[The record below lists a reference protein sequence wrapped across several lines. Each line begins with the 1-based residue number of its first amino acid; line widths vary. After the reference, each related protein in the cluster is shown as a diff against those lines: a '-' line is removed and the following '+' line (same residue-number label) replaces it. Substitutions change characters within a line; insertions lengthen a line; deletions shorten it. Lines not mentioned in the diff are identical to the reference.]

1 VRLEV
6 YYHLEVLDG
15 DNTYI
20 VMRQKRSMKISD
32 SFDTISERIEKFN
45 TWKDNSP
52 KYWSKGIPLNPN
64 DNVCIVKGVGQE
76 DGSTNKEWMYT
87 HNLVTTVGDEYYAK
101 KITLKS
107 TAGSAYA
114 DTNFASDGILFHHD
128 GSSTVTSSTVYG
140 CMVLRNGSA
149 TPAQAHDY
157 SDVTGSLDAS
167 SSSGNNTT
175 KVLRTNYPRH
185 NDNDSDNTGGAN
197 DQVTWSYEWATG
209 DFNTTGITDLSG
221 GCIVDRA
228 TAATAGVNAKLLT
241 TFNFASAFEKT
252 ASDTLKI
259 FVNHTFE
266 GAG

>member
-1 VRLEV
+1 
-6 YYHLEVLDG
+6 
-15 DNTYI
+15 
-20 VMRQKRSMKISD
+20 MKIID
-32 SFDTISERIEKFN
+32 SFVTINERMEKVKSFN
-45 TWKDNSP
+45 DHAP
-52 KYWSKGIPLNPN
+52 KYWHRGKELDPN
-64 DNVCIVKGVGQE
+64 DNVCIVKTTLPTEMNGFSTPAGEGVPY
-76 DGSTNKEWMYT
+76 KEWMHT
-87 HNLVTTVGDEYYAK
+87 HNLVTLQGDIFYAAK
-101 KITLKS
+101 VS
-107 TAGSAYA
+107 GRNAAGTTYPSAA
-114 DTNFASDGILFHHD
+114 SSGASFASDGIYFDHD
-128 GSSTVTSSTVYG
+128 GATTAHNATANSILYG

-167 SSSGNNTT
+167 SASGNNTT

-252 ASDTLKI
+252 ASDTLKV

-266 GAG
+266 GAGD

>member
-1 VRLEV
+1 
-6 YYHLEVLDG
+6 
-15 DNTYI
+15 
-20 VMRQKRSMKISD
+20 MRISD
-32 SFDTISERIEKFN
+32 SFDTVSERLEKFN
-45 TWKDNSP
+45 SWKDHSP
-52 KYWSKGIPLNPN
+52 HFWSRGVELNPD
-64 DNVCIVKGVGQE
+64 DNVCIVKGTGDYKQ
-76 DGSTNKEWMYT
+76 WMYT
-87 HNLVTTVGDEYYAK
+87 NNLVTTVGDEYYSK

-107 TAGSAYA
+107 ADGSAYA

-128 GSSTVTSSTVYG
+128 GSTTVTSSTVYG
-140 CMVLRNGSA
+140 CMILRNGSA
-149 TPAQAHDY
+149 TPAQGHDY

-167 SSSGNNTT
+167 AGSGRNTT

-209 DFNTTGITDLSG
+209 DFNTTSVADLTG

-228 TAATAGVNAKLLT
+228 TDATAGVNAKLLT
-241 TFNFASAFEKT
+241 TFSFASAFEKT

-266 GAG
+266 GA

>member
-1 VRLEV
+1 
-6 YYHLEVLDG
+6 
-15 DNTYI
+15 
-20 VMRQKRSMKISD
+20 MRQKRSMKISD
-32 SFDTISERIEKFN
+32 SFDSISERIEKFN
-45 TWKDNSP
+45 SWKDNSP
-52 KYWSKGIPLNPN
+52 KYWSKGVPLNPN

-114 DTNFASDGILFHHD
+114 DANFASDGILFHHD
-128 GSSTVTSSTVYG
+128 GSTTVTSSTVYG

-167 SSSGNNTT
+167 SASGNNTT

>member
-1 VRLEV
+1 
-6 YYHLEVLDG
+6 
-15 DNTYI
+15 
-20 VMRQKRSMKISD
+20 MRQKRSMKISD

>member
-1 VRLEV
+1 
-6 YYHLEVLDG
+6 
-15 DNTYI
+15 
-20 VMRQKRSMKISD
+20 MRISD
-32 SFDTISERIEKFN
+32 SFDTVSERLEKFN
-45 TWKDNSP
+45 SWKDKSP
-52 KYWSKGIPLNPN
+52 HFWSRGVELNPD
-64 DNVCIVKGVGQE
+64 DNVCIVKGTGDYKQ
-76 DGSTNKEWMYT
+76 WMYT
-87 HNLVTTVGDEYYAK
+87 HNLVTTVGDEYYSK

-107 TAGSAYA
+107 ADGSAYA

-128 GSSTVTSSTVYG
+128 GSTTVTSSTVYG
-140 CMVLRNGSA
+140 CMILRNGSA
-149 TPAQAHDY
+149 TPAQGHDY

-167 SSSGNNTT
+167 SGSGRNTT

-209 DFNTTGITDLSG
+209 DFNTTSVADLTG

-228 TAATAGVNAKLLT
+228 TDATAGVNAKLLT
-241 TFNFASAFEKT
+241 TFSFASAFEKT

-266 GAG
+266 GA

>member
-1 VRLEV
+1 
-6 YYHLEVLDG
+6 
-15 DNTYI
+15 
-20 VMRQKRSMKISD
+20 MKISD

>member
-1 VRLEV
+1 
-6 YYHLEVLDG
+6 
-15 DNTYI
+15 
-20 VMRQKRSMKISD
+20 MKISD

-45 TWKDNSP
+45 TWKDHSP
-52 KYWSKGIPLNPN
+52 KYWSRGVPLNPN

-114 DTNFASDGILFHHD
+114 DANFASDGILFHHD
-128 GSSTVTSSTVYG
+128 GSTTVTSSTVYG

-167 SSSGNNTT
+167 SASGNNTT

>member
-1 VRLEV
+1 
-6 YYHLEVLDG
+6 VLDG

>member
-1 VRLEV
+1 
-6 YYHLEVLDG
+6 
-15 DNTYI
+15 
-20 VMRQKRSMKISD
+20 MRISD
-32 SFDTISERIEKFN
+32 SFDTVSERLEKFN
-45 TWKDNSP
+45 SWKDHSP
-52 KYWSKGIPLNPN
+52 HFWSRGVELNPD
-64 DNVCIVKGVGQE
+64 DNVCIVKGTGDYKQ
-76 DGSTNKEWMYT
+76 WMYT
-87 HNLVTTVGDEYYAK
+87 HNLVTTVGDEYYSK

-107 TAGSAYA
+107 ADGSAYA

-128 GSSTVTSSTVYG
+128 GSTSVSSSTVYG
-140 CMVLRNGSA
+140 CMILRNGSA
-149 TPAQAHDY
+149 TPAQGHDY
-157 SDVTGSLDAS
+157 SDVTGALDAS
-167 SSSGNNTT
+167 SGSGRNTT

-209 DFNTTGITDLSG
+209 DFNTTSINDLTG

-241 TFNFASAFEKT
+241 TFSFASAFEKT

-266 GAG
+266 GA

>member
-1 VRLEV
+1 
-6 YYHLEVLDG
+6 
-15 DNTYI
+15 
-20 VMRQKRSMKISD
+20 
-32 SFDTISERIEKFN
+32 
-45 TWKDNSP
+45 
-52 KYWSKGIPLNPN
+52 
-64 DNVCIVKGVGQE
+64 
-76 DGSTNKEWMYT
+76 
-87 HNLVTTVGDEYYAK
+87 
-101 KITLKS
+101 
-107 TAGSAYA
+107 
-114 DTNFASDGILFHHD
+114 
-128 GSSTVTSSTVYG
+128 
-140 CMVLRNGSA
+140 MVLRNGSA

-167 SSSGNNTT
+167 SPSGNNTT

>member
-1 VRLEV
+1 
-6 YYHLEVLDG
+6 
-15 DNTYI
+15 
-20 VMRQKRSMKISD
+20 
-32 SFDTISERIEKFN
+32 
-45 TWKDNSP
+45 
-52 KYWSKGIPLNPN
+52 
-64 DNVCIVKGVGQE
+64 
-76 DGSTNKEWMYT
+76 MYT
-87 HNLVTTVGDEYYAK
+87 HNLVTTVGDEYYSK

-107 TAGSAYA
+107 ADGSAYA

-128 GSSTVTSSTVYG
+128 GSTTVSSSTVYG
-140 CMVLRNGSA
+140 AMVLRNGSA
-149 TPAQAHDY
+149 TPAQGHDY

-167 SSSGNNTT
+167 SPSGNNTT

-209 DFNTTGITDLSG
+209 DFNTTSINDLTG

-241 TFNFASAFEKT
+241 TFSFASAFEKT

-266 GAG
+266 GA

>member
-1 VRLEV
+1 
-6 YYHLEVLDG
+6 
-15 DNTYI
+15 
-20 VMRQKRSMKISD
+20 MRISD
-32 SFDTISERIEKFN
+32 SFDTVSERLEKFN
-45 TWKDNSP
+45 SWKDHSP
-52 KYWSKGIPLNPN
+52 HFWSRGVELNPN
-64 DNVCIVKGVGQE
+64 DNVCIVKGTGDYKQ
-76 DGSTNKEWMYT
+76 WMYT
-87 HNLVTTVGDEYYAK
+87 HNLVTTVGDEYYSK

-107 TAGSAYA
+107 ADGSAYA

-128 GSSTVTSSTVYG
+128 GSTSVSSSTVYG
-140 CMVLRNGSA
+140 AMVLRNGSA
-149 TPAQAHDY
+149 TPAQGHDY

-167 SSSGNNTT
+167 SGSGRNTT

-209 DFNTTGITDLSG
+209 DFNTTSVADLTG

-228 TAATAGVNAKLLT
+228 TDATAGVNAKLLT
-241 TFNFASAFEKT
+241 TFSFASAFEKT

-266 GAG
+266 GA